1 VRPDGARFETA
12 LGEFLLPYDVV
23 RESTD
28 PERSLM
34 DFLTSTYEAA
44 ADAAKWDRA
53 ELECALGV
61 PGRVRPVA

>member
-1 VRPDGARFETA
+1 
-12 LGEFLLPYDVV
+12 
-23 RESTD
+23 
-28 PERSLM
+28 M